1 MGEASAFHYARIAVQ
16 AEDRL
21 LSLFDRVE
29 TVEESD
35 QPQNVAVAKE
45 EDCSCAG

>member
-1 MGEASAFHYARIAVQ
+1 MGEGSAFHYARIAAQ

-21 LSLFDRVE
+21 LSLFDVE
-29 TVEESD
+29 AAIEQSD
-35 QPQNVAVAKE
+35 QSQNAPAEKE